1 MSIRR
6 NSSSRLTLLRVC
18 RQCGKSIVTTAESPF
33 MRSVRGEDGKYKTAY
48 FCSESCKKASYTYN
62 MDGLAWKRREARN
75 RARDRSEWWEKYYAE
90 NGEKIRA
97 RRRERYQENREQE
110 LLANEYARKKRKLLA
125 ARESV

>member
-1 MSIRR
+1 
-6 NSSSRLTLLRVC
+6 
-18 RQCGKSIVTTAESPF
+18 
-33 MRSVRGEDGKYKTAY
+33 
-48 FCSESCKKASYTYN
+48 
-62 MDGLAWKRREARN
+62 MDGLAWKRREERN

-90 NGEKIRA
+90 NGEKIRS